1 MMSRHFL
8 LTIVLVAVTLLF
20 SVCGEKT
27 EKPEPREPV
36 KQTETQQPAAA
47 AEPQALDEGGAVA
60 EEILTTFDKL
70 VAEAAEL
77 AKDKPEPA
85 DLKVKLETLYKSYE
99 EKMKELN
106 AKYLGLKAKDIAL
119 FGSCNI
125 YLGENRGKHVFK
137 KDNAF
142 SEYISYYELKEG
154 GQEIVQL
161 LSKDV
166 VKVLNIAVQPQ

>member
-8 LTIVLVAVTLLF
+8 LTIVLVAVALLF

-27 EKPEPREPV
+27 EKSETQEPV

-47 AEPQALDEGGAVA
+47 AEPQTADEGVVVA
-60 EEILTTFDKL
+60 QEILATFDKI

-106 AKYLGLKAKDIAL
+106 AKYLGLKEKDIAL
-119 FGSCNI
+119 FGSCNG
-125 YLGENRGKHVFK
+125 YLGENRGKHIFS
-137 KDNAF
+137 KDNTL
-142 SEYISYYELKEG
+142 SEYVSYYNLEKG
-154 GQEIVQL
+154 DQEIVTL
-161 LSKDV
+161 LSNGV
-166 VKVLNIAVQPQ
+166 VQVLNIAVQQQ